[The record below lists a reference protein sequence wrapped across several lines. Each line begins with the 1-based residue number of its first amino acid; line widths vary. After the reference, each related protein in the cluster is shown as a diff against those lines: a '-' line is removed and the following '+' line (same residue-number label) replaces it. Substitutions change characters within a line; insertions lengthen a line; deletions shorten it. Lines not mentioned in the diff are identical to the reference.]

1 MASSDAVLAHTASE
15 DLPSSSLVVCYI
27 FGTRKTLRSR
37 VNSWESLYS
46 SLMRRIRLYMGF
58 IPAARSPYYRP
69 LLKSSSVVR
78 VSRFETTIDEV
89 IENAHVINVEKFIL
103 RKFDP
108 LQGLAN
114 TNLELLDVVG
124 QIQSVQVSDLTD
136 AGVTTRV
143 VVHFL
148 IELRVVLYLS
158 LWDDAASIFGV
169 SSTQEIRHRLS
180 WCSNVGSPYAIRN
193 TLESA
198 GNLYLNSTPAT
209 KFYFDP
215 ALQAIAELRRPIG
228 GRFSL
233 HRYQRWHKKKE
244 VVSIGEL
251 NKFIINSDE
260 HEADFI
266 CKARVVEVLPQNGTG
281 LNGDDNATFVVF
293 DWEMMNGGG
302 GEELPQCVKDVAGK
316 EFIFQIR
323 VTPFNFFSS
332 HRTFT
337 VSAINDS
344 IAPEVEGGEASA
356 SDSKNVKD
364 EANEPSSSADGG
376 A

>member
-46 SLMRRIRLYMGF
+46 SLMRRMYKNMYKITDHPFVIRF
-58 IPAARSPYYRP
+58 IPQ
-69 LLKSSSVVR
+69 
-78 VSRFETTIDEV
+78 TTIDEV

-148 IELRVVLYLS
+148 IEL
-158 LWDDAASIFGV
+158 
-169 SSTQEIRHRLS
+169 
-180 WCSNVGSPYAIRN
+180 SNVGSPYAIRN

-215 ALQAIAELRRPIG
+215 ALQAIAEVTARHRKLISFARLGLWKSCHKMVGLSFLALAAAR
-228 GRFSL
+228 SL
-233 HRYQRWHKKKE
+233 A
-244 VVSIGEL
+244 S
-251 NKFIINSDE
+251 
-260 HEADFI
+260 
-266 CKARVVEVLPQNGTG
+266 TG

-323 VTPFNFFSS
+323 VTPFNFSSS